1 MSDPLTDLR
10 QLVEHHLDAACAASE
25 GIPQRLLEAMRYS
38 LLAPGKRLR
47 PALVLSS
54 AEACGGSLESAIPAA
69 IAVEMIHAYSLVHD
83 DLPAMDDD
91 DLRRGRPT
99 THIAFDEAT
108 AILVGDALQARAFEV
123 LATGLAPSIAGRA
136 CAILA
141 RIAGPRNLVGG
152 QADDLAAEKGA
163 LEPTIELLEG
173 IHLRKTAALLV
184 GSLEL
189 GALTAQATN
198 LQTEAL
204 IDFGKNLGL
213 AFQIVDDLLDA
224 TGTAE
229 TVGKRTGKD
238 AARGK
243 LTYPALLGVEPS
255 RIRAG
260 ELISRARKSLELFG
274 SRAFRLNWLAGYVL
288 DRSK

>member
-1 MSDPLTDLR
+1 
-10 QLVEHHLDAACAASE
+10 
-25 GIPQRLLEAMRYS
+25 MRYS